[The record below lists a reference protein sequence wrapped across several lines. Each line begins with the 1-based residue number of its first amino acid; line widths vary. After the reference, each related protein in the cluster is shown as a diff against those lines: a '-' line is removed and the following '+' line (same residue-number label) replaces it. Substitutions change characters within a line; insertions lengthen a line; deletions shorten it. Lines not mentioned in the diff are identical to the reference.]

1 MIRAC
6 LDTNVWISGI
16 IFGGAPGK
24 IVQLAL
30 DKKFVVITSSAILDE
45 VTRVLESK
53 FELSSKDVKRL
64 RSRIIQVADVYE
76 PPGELKV
83 IAADPDDDI
92 IVETA
97 VVGNARYLVSG
108 DKKHVLPLQH
118 YGHVK
123 IVSPK
128 DFLSAIGH

>member
-24 IVQLAL
+24 VVQLAL
-30 DKKFVVITSSAILDE
+30 DKRFVVITSGAILNE
-45 VTRVLESK
+45 VERVLATK
-53 FELSSKDVKRL
+53 FELPSKDVKRL
-64 RSRIIQVADVYE
+64 RNRIIQVADVYE

-92 IVETA
+92 ILETA
-97 VVGNARYLVSG
+97 VVGNARFLVSG
-108 DKKHVLPLQH
+108 DKKHVLPLRQ
-118 YGHVK
+118 YAHVK

-128 DFLSAIGH
+128 EFLEFLQ

>member
-16 IFGGAPGK
+16 IFGGSPGK
-24 IVQLAL
+24 VVQLAL
-30 DKKFVVITSSAILDE
+30 DKKFIVIASSAILDE
-45 VTRVLESK
+45 VARVLETK
-53 FELSSKDVKRL
+53 FEQSSKDVKRL
-64 RSRIIQVADVYE
+64 RNRIIQVADIYE

-83 IAADPDDDI
+83 IDADPDDDI

-108 DKKHVLPLQH
+108 DKKHVLPLRQF
-118 YGHVK
+118 GLVK
-123 IVSPK
+123 IVNPK
-128 DFLSAIGH
+128 EFLAFLQ